1 MLLLKLTRV
10 SPTHHRLEYVRDE
23 GTGESADIET
33 KSFLFHDFVHFAL
46 ETEAHLS
53 GGFFG
58 LLDRGHTYAELS
70 GKTSS
75 THETEEAMLVEQAA
89 GMMTG
94 VIKKMATPEDAIAAF
109 KNLQD
114 GYGKAMP
121 YWLSSDLIKRVVE
134 RHRKLLG
141 HWNSMRFGETLELQ
155 FDAKPEK
162 VHN

>member
-10 SPTHHRLEYVRDE
+10 SPTHHRLEYLREE
-23 GTGESADIET
+23 GTGESAEIET

-46 ETEAHLS
+46 ETEAHLA

-70 GKTSS
+70 GKKAS
-75 THETEEAMLVEQAA
+75 EYEKGEAQEVEQAVGALTGLIMKRATVEESIA
-89 GMMTG
+89 GLKRIADAYQQMM
-94 VIKKMATPEDAIAAF
+94 PEWFTADV
-109 KNLQD
+109 
-114 GYGKAMP
+114 
-121 YWLSSDLIKRVVE
+121 IKRVLE
-134 RHRKLLG
+134 RHRKLIG

-155 FDAKPEK
+155 FDAKAEK